1 MLGSMQA
8 EANARAAAD
17 LAFLQQLPDPM
28 VAPILRLLPH
38 STAQFR
44 QDLFVLAEL
53 GLKRDGFFV
62 EFGATDGLNLS
73 NTHLL
78 EQEFGWR
85 GILAEPARYWHVG
98 LAANRNCAIDHR
110 CVWKTSG
117 ETITFNQ
124 TAMPELS
131 TIDKFSSADLH
142 KEARKLGS
150 RYDVATVSLMDLLA
164 EHGAPQHIDYLS
176 LDTEGSEYDILESFD
191 FARYDVRVI
200 TCEHNFTPMRR
211 RVHALLTAMGYVR
224 KCERVSEFD
233 DWYVKPDQS

>member
-1 MLGSMQA
+1 MLRSPQA

-17 LAFLQQLPDPM
+17 LAFLQQLPDAV
-28 VAPILRLLPH
+28 VAPILHLLPQ
-38 STAQFR
+38 SRAQFR

-62 EFGATDGLNLS
+62 EFGATDGVNLS

-78 EQEFGWR
+78 EKEFGWR
-85 GILAEPARYWHVG
+85 GILAEPARCWHAG
-98 LAANRNCAIDHR
+98 LAANRGCTIDHR
-110 CVWKTSG
+110 CVWKISG
-117 ETITFNQ
+117 ETIAFNQ

-142 KEARKLGS
+142 KEARKAGS
-150 RYDVATVSLMDLLA
+150 RYDVTTVSLMDLLA

-176 LDTEGSEYDILESFD
+176 IDTEGSEFDILESFEFD
-191 FARYDVRVI
+191 RYDVRVI

-211 RVHALLTAMGYVR
+211 RVHALLTAKGYVR
-224 KCERVSEFD
+224 KFETVSEFD
-233 DWYVKPDQS
+233 DWYVKPS